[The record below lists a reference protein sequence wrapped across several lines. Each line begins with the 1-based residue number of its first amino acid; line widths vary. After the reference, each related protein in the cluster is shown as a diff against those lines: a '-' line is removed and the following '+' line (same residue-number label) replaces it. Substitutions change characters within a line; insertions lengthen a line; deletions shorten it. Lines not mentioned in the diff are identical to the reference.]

1 MNRRSVFT
9 VDKILLS
16 LSNPKKC
23 ACKERTTQGRC
34 LSRPPSTVSRL
45 SWCLPPGLALRQTR
59 FHNTRVWPR
68 LLESRSP
75 AFPQRTKFSSGPFRL
90 ATPRPEAALR
100 TRPLPT
106 QPERA
111 PSPPA
116 FLSPPPGAAAA
127 VGRAPPCL
135 FHPQREPAG
144 SRPSGI
150 GCVKGHLLSTSLIG
164 CCRRG
169 MQSPIG

>member
-23 ACKERTTQGRC
+23 ACKERTAQRRC

-59 FHNTRVWPR
+59 FHNTRVSPR

-135 FHPQREPAG
+135 FHPSENQRAPGPLGLAA
-144 SRPSGI
+144 SKGI
-150 GCVKGHLLSTSLIG
+150 FSQPL
-164 CCRRG
+164 
-169 MQSPIG
+169 

>member
-9 VDKILLS
+9 ADKILLS

-59 FHNTRVWPR
+59 FHNIRVWPR

-116 FLSPPPGAAAA
+116 FLSPPP
-127 VGRAPPCL
+127 
-135 FHPQREPAG
+135 
-144 SRPSGI
+144 
-150 GCVKGHLLSTSLIG
+150 
-164 CCRRG
+164 RRG
-169 MQSPIG
+169 GGSWSRASVPFPPPARTSGLQALWDWLRQRASSLNLSDWLL